1 MSLEKNISKIFGIKN
16 DEWLQHANPLS
27 VWTRFVTLPFLSLAL
42 WSRVWLGWY
51 SLIPIFLIILW
62 VFINPRAF
70 KKPRSTNNWASKAV
84 LGERVLAN
92 KDKVEIPQHHL
103 KAKNILSIVQSLGG
117 IFWLFGIIKLEIWP
131 LVLGV
136 VVIYLGKMW
145 FLDRMVWLF
154 EDMKDHSEY
163 KELLY

>member
-103 KAKNILSIVQSLGG
+103 
-117 IFWLFGIIKLEIWP
+117 
-131 LVLGV
+131 
-136 VVIYLGKMW
+136 
-145 FLDRMVWLF
+145 
-154 EDMKDHSEY
+154 
-163 KELLY
+163 